1 MILNEMVLRRRHQ
14 SEHLKAVTQVTFIS
28 TDTGTATLAHA
39 HMLKLTCTH
48 NITHRYK
55 QNPLT
60 VGRSGREHG
69 SYSQTADLEF
79 LLYYSPVV

>member
-48 NITHRYK
+48 YHTQIQTK
-55 QNPLT
+55 FPDC
-60 VGRSGREHG
+60 G
-69 SYSQTADLEF
+69 SQWARAWIL
-79 LLYYSPVV
+79 